1 MADPAH
7 DQHHDHDHSHREGR
21 WPVRRPHDLCLGLR
35 RLVRDDPAADPP
47 GAADA
52 SLALA
57 AAGLIGFVGNEIAA
71 RVRLRALAAAP
82 QVGDHLDLHG
92 ESIVVHHVTRSA
104 RAGLA
109 GVIVA
114 GRP

>member
-1 MADPAH
+1 LYETI
-7 DQHHDHDHSHREGR
+7 Q
-21 WPVRRPHDLCLGLR
+21 
-35 RLVRDDPAADPP
+35 RLIHPEQ
-47 GAADA
+47 
-52 SLALA
+52 LTHLWALA